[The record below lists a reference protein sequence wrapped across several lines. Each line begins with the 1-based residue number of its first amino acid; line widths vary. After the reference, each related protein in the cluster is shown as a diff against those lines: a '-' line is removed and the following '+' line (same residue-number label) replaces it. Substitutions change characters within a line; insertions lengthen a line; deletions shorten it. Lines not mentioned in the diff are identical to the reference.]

1 LIYLAFVGG
10 LVLLVGGAELLI
22 RGSVVAAQRLR
33 LSPLIIGVVL
43 VGFGTSSPE
52 LVASVT
58 AALEDS
64 PGIAIGNVVGSN
76 ICNVLLI
83 LAIGALIR
91 PLPILPRTV
100 ARDGSAVIAATVAFV
115 AVCFLGL
122 ISRAVGAVLLVMLAA
137 YLVWCYRT
145 DNHVVEDIGEAPPSM
160 SFVAALLLALL
171 GLAGLIGGA
180 YLLVDAAITLARQF
194 GVSETIVG
202 LSVVALGTSLPEL
215 AATIVAVVRGHSDV
229 AFGNVIGSNIYN
241 ILGIIGVTAL
251 VRPIAVPS
259 DLMGDDVWIML
270 ASTVAMVVFAATGR
284 ISRWEGGALLIAY
297 VGYVSYLAA
306 ETAAAA
312 S

>member
-1 LIYLAFVGG
+1 LIYLVFVGG

-58 AALEDS
+58 AALQNS

-91 PLPILPRTV
+91 PLPTQPRTV
-100 ARDGSAVIAATVAFV
+100 VRDGSAVLVATVGFI
-115 AVCFLGL
+115 AVCYLGL
-122 ISRAVGAVLLVMLAA
+122 ISRPIGAVLLVALTT
-137 YLVWCYRT
+137 YLVWCYRS
-145 DNHVVEDIGEAPPSM
+145 DQHVVDDLGEAPASM
-160 SFVAALLLALL
+160 SFAAALLLALL

-180 YLLVDAAITLARQF
+180 YLLVEAAISLARQF
-194 GVSETIVG
+194 GVSETVVG

-215 AATIVAVVRGHSDV
+215 AATVVAVMRGHSDV

-241 ILGIIGVTAL
+241 ILGILGVTAL
-251 VRPIAVPS
+251 VHPIAVPS
-259 DLMGDDVWIML
+259 DLMGDDIWIML
-270 ASTVAMVVFAATGR
+270 ASTVAMVVFAVTGRR
-284 ISRWEGGALLIAY
+284 ISRWEGGVLLLAY
-297 VGYVSYLAA
+297 VGYVSYLM
-306 ETAAAA
+306 ETATSA